1 MASVGTGSTLWAQV
15 GAVIAVGLGG
25 LVLFLLLL
33 LLKKRTAAKE
43 TLKTFASFE
52 LLLGAEIST
61 LARPLHPLSPSRP
74 PAHGRMRLPCVRP
87 RTRAIWSAAARTESR
102 AARCV

>member
-1 MASVGTGSTLWAQV
+1 M
-15 GAVIAVGLGG
+15 IAVGLGG

-33 LLKKRTAAKE
+33 LFKKRTAAKE

-61 LARPLHPLSPSRP
+61 LAHPLHPLSPSDRRLVACACRAFAR
-74 PAHGRMRLPCVRP
+74 AHGPAGAQLHAR
-87 RTRAIWSAAARTESR
+87 RAGQPVAYQNPPWHRWIIAPKPL
-102 AARCV
+102 

>member
-1 MASVGTGSTLWAQV
+1 M
-15 GAVIAVGLGG
+15 IAVGLGG

-33 LLKKRTAAKE
+33 LFKKRTAAKE

-61 LARPLHPLSPSRP
+61 LARPLHPLSPSDRP
-74 PAHGRMRLPCVRP
+74 HTGACACRAFARAHGPSGAQLHAR
-87 RTRAIWSAAARTESR
+87 RAGQPVAY
-102 AARCV
+102 

>member
-1 MASVGTGSTLWAQV
+1 M
-15 GAVIAVGLGG
+15 IAVGLGG

-61 LARPLHPLSPSRP
+61 PLHPLSPSRP
-74 PAHGRMRLPCVRP
+74 PAHGRMRLWCVRP